1 LLPAPPRL
9 LAQLFEIGLDGL
21 AAAREQWEGWH
32 AGSSMN
38 DLTLATHLETRHEAF
53 ASALE
58 VLKKAAAAELKRRE
72 DRWRPIAT
80 AISEWIPPA
89 REARAGAEPIPRIK
103 LAETWLKDASADI
116 RNERFAPIADKAMST
131 WEHLR
136 QQSNVALGRI
146 ELAGAKTNRRVTLDV
161 TVDGIPGA
169 ALGVMSQGELHSLAL
184 SLFLPRATLSE
195 SPFRFVVIDD
205 PVQSMD
211 PARVDG
217 LARALEDTAR
227 TRQVIVFTHDERLP
241 EAVRRLNIKSTILS
255 ITRRP
260 KSVVEVRT
268 ALDPVRA
275 HIEDAF
281 ALVQTTDL
289 PKEVLRSLVPGF
301 CRSALEASFISLVRR
316 RRLAAGRSYNEV
328 EEDLKD
334 AGKLTGL
341 AALALFDDKDRG
353 GDVIKRLNQFGP
365 WAGDVFR
372 QSKDGVHDA
381 VAGDLK
387 LMIRDTEKLAGKIS
401 ELR

>member
-1 LLPAPPRL
+1 MPTARLLPRPERRESCSQLRQDFWRNSSRSASRDWRGARTMGC
-9 LAQLFEIGLDGL
+9 LARRIVNQRSGGSREPSRNSSRGLRPCDRGPEEVGSGG
-21 AAAREQWEGWH
+21 AAAPR
-32 AGSSMN
+32 GS
-38 DLTLATHLETRHEAF
+38 
-53 ASALE
+53 
-58 VLKKAAAAELKRRE
+58 VAAHCDRRC
-72 DRWRPIAT
+72 P
-80 AISEWIPPA
+80 SGSQSA
-89 REARAGAEPIPRIK
+89 REARAGAEHLPRIK
-103 LAETWLKDASADI
+103 AAETWLKDASADI
-116 RNERFAPIADKAMST
+116 RNERFAPIADKAMAT

-136 QQSNVALGRI
+136 QQSNVTLGRI
-146 ELAGAKTNRRVTLDV
+146 ELAGAKGQRRVTLDV

-241 EAVRRLNIKSTILS
+241 EAVRRLAIKSTILS

-275 HIEDAF
+275 HIEDAL
-281 ALVQTTDL
+281 ALVHTTEL

-301 CRSALEASFISLVRR
+301 CRSALEASFISVVRR
-316 RRLAAGRSYNEV
+316 RRLAAGRLHGEV
-328 EEDLKD
+328 EEELKS
-334 AGKLTGL
+334 AGKLTPL
-341 AALALFDDKDRG
+341 AALGLVR
-353 GDVIKRLNQFGP
+353 
-365 WAGDVFR
+365 R
-372 QSKDGVHDA
+372 QGQ
-381 VAGDLK
+381 GRR
-387 LMIRDTEKLAGKIS
+387 RDEA
-401 ELR
+401 R